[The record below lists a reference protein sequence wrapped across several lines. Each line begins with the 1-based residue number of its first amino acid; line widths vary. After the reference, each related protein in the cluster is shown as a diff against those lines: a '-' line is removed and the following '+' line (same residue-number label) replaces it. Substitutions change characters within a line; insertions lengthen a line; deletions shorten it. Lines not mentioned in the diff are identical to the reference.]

1 MTWKDENILF
11 KAEEAQV
18 GFHVSAFLQNIL
30 MVADHMGRNETMI
43 LSYPIPTSNAKPD
56 IRT

>member
-11 KAEEAQV
+11 EAEAQV
-18 GFHVSAFLQNIL
+18 GFHVSAFLQKIL